1 MRKLIATLAMAALVI
16 LGAVANANPAV
27 EALRGHG
34 PSDGEFSA
42 WTKQLANGTQIKFY
56 AKYMQ
61 PGQKVQFMVQNNSG
75 SYVQYAWERVDPD
88 DLNQDGSYKDMQ
100 NHVYFIR
107 TLDLK
112 PGKNRVRILVDGEII
127 WGTKTY
133 SGKQVEAG
141 APSWTQS
148 ASPADVEKCKIP
160 DPRPLSE
167 QLLYRGVRQGDLL
180 GKDPVG
186 FTDWIRD
193 GLLPI
198 TGELNIIFARIAFD
212 DAPPSPETVPDGY
225 LEKQAKK
232 MTDLGLHWS
241 NGEFEYKFQVVDDWV
256 QVPVNHADYPVSAGD
271 DVDHSPE
278 AYEIAKKTIEIVSK
292 LIVESL
298 PSDLDFD
305 AADLVV
311 PVWSTNITEF
321 TMPVTWRGG
330 GLRSPSGQTM
340 DAIFMGNSTYM
351 HTNLDYTWSVLGHDF
366 LHLQGLNE
374 HAPGPKFGTHI
385 GGMTKPS
392 YFGWSALM
400 PAWETFL
407 MNWFEDS
414 QVHCITPSGL
424 DTVEQ
429 VILTP
434 LETLGGERKMIVIP
448 TEDHK
453 ALVVESRRP
462 VGYSSTWPKENSGLL
477 VYEIDTNAA
486 HLDHGENQCS
496 NSRENPKWSYY
507 LLPDGT
513 TRASDCNNPAPY
525 FVKPGMT
532 LSHAGV
538 KIKLVHSSDKLDYIQ
553 VTADLTSLDSSGFD
567 GAIGQQSEANSTS
580 FRGTRKSLIGGH
592 CACCSCSALG
602 G

>member
-1 MRKLIATLAMAALVI
+1 M
-16 LGAVANANPAV
+16 N
-27 EALRGHG
+27 
-34 PSDGEFSA
+34 
-42 WTKQLANGTQIKFY
+42 KQLCGLLVASSLVLTGCAITAEEPTPDQPNPVEVNTEAQGEGGTS
-56 AKYMQ
+56 
-61 PGQKVQFMVQNNSG
+61 QNNSPEIEAEP
-75 SYVQYAWERVDPD
+75 VLPKPD
-88 DLNQDGSYKDMQ
+88 W
-100 NHVYFIR
+100 V
-107 TLDLK
+107 
-112 PGKNRVRILVDGEII
+112 
-127 WGTKTY
+127 
-133 SGKQVEAG
+133 
-141 APSWTQS
+141 QS
-148 ASPADVEKCKIP
+148 ASPADIEKCKVP
-160 DPRPLSE
+160 DPRPRSE

-186 FTDWIRD
+186 FTDWRRN

-225 LEKQAKK
+225 LKQQAEK

-241 NGEFEYKFQVVDDWV
+241 NGSFEYKFQVVDDWV
-256 QVPVNHADYPVSAGD
+256 QVPVNHADYPISAGD

-278 AYEIAKKTIEIVSK
+278 AYEIASKNIESVSK
-292 LIVESL
+292 LIVKNL
-298 PSDLDFD
+298 PSDLDFES
-305 AADLVV
+305 ADLVV

-321 TMPVTWRGG
+321 TMPVTWRAG
-330 GLRSPSGQTM
+330 GLRSPSGQMT
-340 DAIFMGNSTYM
+340 DLIFMGNSTYM

-374 HAPGPKFGTHI
+374 HAPGPTFGTHI

-424 DTVEQ
+424 DTVEK

-462 VGYSSTWPKENSGLL
+462 VGYSSTWPKQNSGLL
-477 VYEIDTNAA
+477 VYEVDTDAD

-507 LLPDGT
+507 LLPDG
-513 TRASDCNNPAPY
+513 ASEGDDCNNPAPY
-525 FVKPGMT
+525 FMQPGQVLTHSGISIELAYSADDADYVAVT
-532 LSHAGV
+532 LAE
-538 KIKLVHSSDKLDYIQ
+538 
-553 VTADLTSLDSSGFD
+553 
-567 GAIGQQSEANSTS
+567 SEAEAPRAQGLPLDFPSEDEFENALALN
-580 FRGTRKSLIGGH
+580 RKTPGVNH
-592 CACCSCSALG
+592 CACCGCSALG
-602 G
+602 